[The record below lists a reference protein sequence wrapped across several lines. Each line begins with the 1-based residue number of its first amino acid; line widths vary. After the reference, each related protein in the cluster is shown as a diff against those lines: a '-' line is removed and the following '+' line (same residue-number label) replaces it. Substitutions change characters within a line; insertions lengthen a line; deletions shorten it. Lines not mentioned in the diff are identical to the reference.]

1 MALNDSHE
9 SPGPDWTIVGVNRW
23 IRYKAEFDVSGSKVG
38 VCNKIQQYELLLCF
52 VRGNNDTFSLMKMVV
67 SI

>member
-38 VCNKIQQYELLLCF
+38 VCNKIH
-52 VRGNNDTFSLMKMVV
+52 DPA
-67 SI
+67 I